1 MKNYCILFLVLL
13 ISNCSEPITPKTYTV
28 TCEDIDR
35 QTPYTVNDVY
45 KPGLKSAKIIFNT
58 GAKLLGKDSKIF
70 PVSNVKVKSLDN
82 MSEIK
87 FVMNRDEIDKLKKL
101 EEALTGAY
109 LKIHKEYCFDSEIFC
124 GKIEYKE
131 VAYEKGMRSVG
142 WGNMVEDAILFDY
155 TYRCDVPSDFEYKYV
170 QIN

>member
-1 MKNYCILFLVLL
+1 VLL

-28 TCEDIDR
+28 TCKDIDR
-35 QTPYTVNDVY
+35 QTLATVYDGY

-58 GAKLLGKDSKIF
+58 GTKLLGKDSKIF
-70 PVSNVKVKSLDN
+70 PVSNVKVKSFDN

-87 FVMNRDEIDKLKKL
+87 FVMNSDEIQKLKRL

-109 LKIHKEYCFDSEIFC
+109 LKIHKEYCFDNEIFC
-124 GKIEYKE
+124 GKIEYRE
-131 VAYEKGMRSVG
+131 MAYEKGMRSIG
-142 WGNMVEDAILFDY
+142 WGVMVEAAILFDY